1 MWDNNLTGLQFAI
14 DFLSLFVN
22 IGAMTVFPSLL
33 AHCFCCQHGVV
44 EHLVF
49 LWVWLQ
55 LHLVLGLCCCSSPGC
70 STLRMVLASLPTL
83 HSWHRF
89 SQYSMHLPWILSLL
103 VVMFH
108 LALWVLLIRALHLTL
123 LLVALREK
131 RSSSTLPCLC
141 DCHGGGSFV
150 IFTTNFK
157 IKIEQL
163 NNVWKSPAVPSEN
176 LSSRHIASFFRFGG
190 LESVLFCEL
199 CAPPTMK
206 WYAGI
211 LCAAFWVSQRTF
223 RR

>member
-1 MWDNNLTGLQFAI
+1 MSARCRGTPRILMSLITASSCAGALLLFISRMFDFEDGTCFATHSA
-14 DFLSLFVN
+14 FLAQVFTVLHASPMDSLSV
-22 IGAMTVFPSLL
+22 GGDVPS
-33 AHCFCCQHGVV
+33 
-44 EHLVF
+44 
-49 LWVWLQ
+49 
-55 LHLVLGLCCCSSPGC
+55 CSL
-70 STLRMVLASLPTL
+70 STA
-83 HSWHRF
+83 
-89 SQYSMHLPWILSLL
+89 
-103 VVMFH
+103 
-108 LALWVLLIRALHLTL
+108 IRALHLTL